1 MPIVGFNEMVQKT
14 LLLDDKIVK
23 LYRKNLPYY
32 LGQALHTVKDYWTF
46 YYENESRVK
55 CQI

>member
-23 LYRKNLPYY
+23 LYRKNILLAKYCSQGLLHFLNPYY
-32 LGQALHTVKDYWTF
+32 K
-46 YYENESRVK
+46 NEFSV
-55 CQI
+55 